1 MQMTY
6 ECKRSKLYT
15 MFVLS
20 VYFVDILLIP
30 FQLYYFDIT
39 IDSELFIKHRKM
51 IILLYVIPLIIN
63 CLFKILEYI
72 LDKKDIQLNYD
83 RFNWLLQNGVYV
95 EVITALI
102 LIFST
107 KNIIELTFWIK
118 HTKIQ
123 QKYV

>member
-1 MQMTY
+1 MTY

-107 KNIIELTFWIK
+107 KNIIELTF
-118 HTKIQ
+118 
-123 QKYV
+123 